1 MNYYKLNKCSL
12 CNKKI
17 INNEYFI
24 YKHKVVCIF
33 CIDYNTFKKLNVI
46 KLNNSSI
53 LELKLNKINK
63 IGIIGKICSGKTF
76 IANYLVDKYN
86 FTKYSFAD
94 SLKNIATEY
103 YGMINKDR
111 KLLQELALKMKDIDE
126 NVFVNHLLKKYN
138 KYDNVVIDDI
148 RFKNELLEL
157 KKHNFTII
165 KINIDKQLQ
174 INRYN
179 KLYNE
184 NIDRLEHIS
193 ELEQDNLP
201 IELTD
206 YSLNSNND
214 ILNNIDNII
223 NLKN

>member
-1 MNYYKLNKCSL
+1 MNNNIKIKCIL
-12 CNKKI
+12 CKKQI

-24 YKHKVVCIF
+24 YKHKPVCIF

-46 KLNNSSI
+46 KFNKSSI

-94 SLKNIATEY
+94 SLKNIATKY

-138 KYDNVVIDDI
+138 KYDNVVIDDV

-201 IELTD
+201 IELID
-206 YSLNSNND
+206 YSLDSNND
-214 ILNNIDNII
+214 ILNNIDIII
-223 NLKN
+223 NN